1 MIKIGVFGISEE
13 TITLTGRIKKEKGI
27 FLTGTSLR
35 ASFPE
40 DPFLQ
45 KHSYLN
51 SDPKEMIMHSD
62 VLLFADPS
70 PDEMV
75 FIRAALRMSRPLFF
89 MKTLRLSE
97 EALKEIYDLA
107 TEGEVHV
114 HCYNPLR
121 DHPLFSEAADLAGR
135 PLFTE
140 IIRRWKNVE
149 QPEER
154 ITDTLI
160 YSLEGTLHMN
170 RTRPRRPAVGAVFHP
185 ESRTGLAHIQ
195 MEFDDGMT
203 ALIRHE
209 VQEEEAF
216 FCNISGNNGKVSVDL
231 SHNLLIQRDI
241 AGTLKEKRKKLPGGT
256 DALYHAWQHFL
267 QCTSSPSPA
276 LLEERITTLRILTYI
291 LEKIRIKAPSPLPAE
306 KNW

>member
-13 TITLTGRIKKEKGI
+13 TITLAGRIKKVNGV
-27 FLTGTSLR
+27 FLTGTYLPASL
-35 ASFPE
+35 PD
-40 DPFLQ
+40 DPSRQ
-45 KHSYLN
+45 KQRLLN
-51 SDPKEMIMHSD
+51 SDPEEMIMHSD

-75 FIRAALRMSRPLFF
+75 FIRAAIRMSRPLFF
-89 MKTLRLSE
+89 MKTFRLPE
-97 EALKEIYDLA
+97 EALKEIHDLA
-107 TEGEVHV
+107 MEGDVHI

-121 DHPLFSEAADLAGR
+121 DHLLFSAAAAAAGR

-140 IIRRWKNVE
+140 ILRRWKDVE
-149 QPEER
+149 QPEEK
-154 ITDTLI
+154 II
-160 YSLEGTLHMN
+160 GTLVYSVESALHLN
-170 RTRPRRPAVGAVFHP
+170 RTRPRRPAVGAFFHP

-209 VQEEEAF
+209 VQDEEASL
-216 FCNISGNNGKVSVDL
+216 CTIYGENGKVSADL
-231 SHNLLIQRDI
+231 SHNLLIHKDI
-241 AGTLKEKRKKLPGGT
+241 PGTPKEKRKKISGEV
-256 DALYHAWQHFL
+256 DALDHAWHHFL
-267 QCTSSPSPA
+267 QSTSSPSPA